1 MDAVAYSLASKQAQ
15 RIEKFIENPDS
26 TSGIVTVP
34 KVIASGETITIPSGR
49 VAVLPNV
56 QVDGTLNIDGEVF
69 IPSGATF
76 GDLEAQI
83 ALKAPLSS
91 LVGYKNL
98 LINPNFLI
106 KQRDYVSGT
115 NTTAANQYA
124 HDRWRISTIGQN
136 VAFTT
141 TNNVTTVTAPSGGY
155 EQVIENINVQS
166 GDYKISHE
174 GTATISVAESTDNI
188 TYTTL
193 TINVNGTYT
202 LTGGKYVRVRFSS
215 GTVIKPQVELGSV
228 RTPFEQ
234 RPIGLEL
241 SLCQRYYQTL
251 NTTFSETVSSNGGV
265 SVKTA
270 PLATTMRTQ
279 PTVVEGYEAGV
290 NVASIDFSTST
301 NSALRVGHVTGGS
314 AWYRKSFYMLS
325 AEL

>member
-1 MDAVAYSLASKQAQ
+1 MDAVSYSLASKQAQ

-34 KVIASGETITIPSGR
+34 KTIASGETITIPAGR

-56 QVDGTLNIDGEVF
+56 QVDGTLNIEGDVF

-76 GDLEAQI
+76 VDLEAQI

-106 KQRDYVSGT
+106 KQRGYVSGT
-115 NTTAANQYA
+115 NTTVANQYA

-234 RPIGLEL
+234 RPYGLEL

-279 PTVVEGYEAGV
+279 PTVVEDYEAGV
-290 NVASIDFSTST
+290 NVASIDLSTST

-314 AWYRKSFYMLS
+314 TWYRKSFYRLS